1 MKTLHILVGAQGSG
15 KSKWSYRQ
23 LLEDDSIVWLES
35 DVIRKELFNDLKSQD
50 KQSHEKVFKAM
61 NKRLKQSMSD
71 GKHTII
77 YDATNTS
84 RKRRSALY
92 SMAKKFGYDVEID
105 LFLKTYHDLV
115 ASQATRD
122 EDKFVKANV
131 IKRTYMSIQPPKIGY
146 DCDRYVLKQA
156 MNNDNMYLE
165 ISKNIMSS
173 HESPYH
179 KETIFEHINM
189 TIVNAYRLYKDD
201 EHYSELNAIATMHDW
216 GKSFC
221 LTEEKPERPDLKWF
235 YEYNNNKFYR
245 FNNHQNVSAM
255 YAMNLLLEVDKE
267 VTKNNLIIEGIYQH
281 MQAHKGFDDK
291 YINKYNMTYIE
302 LDIINKF
309 AKVDSLSKIKD
320 EYVVKRMNEIR
331 KEVNDV

>member
-15 KSKWSYRQ
+15 KSKWAHQQFMKDYSIIW
-23 LLEDDSIVWLES
+23 LDS
-35 DVIRKELFNDLKSQD
+35 DYIRKELFNDLKSQD
-50 KQSHEKVFKAM
+50 KKSHEKVFKVM
-61 NKRLKQSMSD
+61 NKRLKQAMSD
-71 GKHTII
+71 GEHTII

-92 SMAKKFGYDVEID
+92 ILAKKFGYDVEID

-122 EDKFVKANV
+122 ADKFVKANV
-131 IKRTYMSIQPPKIGY
+131 IKRTYMSIQSPKIGY

-165 ISKNIMSS
+165 ISKNIMSN

-221 LTEEKPERPDLKWF
+221 LTKEIPERADLKWF

-245 FNNHQNVSAM
+245 FSHHQNVSAM

-267 VTKNNLIIEGIYQH
+267 VTHNNLIIESIYQH
-281 MQAHKGFDDK
+281 MQAHKGFNDK
-291 YINKYNMTYIE
+291 YINKYKMTDTE
-302 LDIINKF
+302 LDVINKF
-309 AKVDSLSKIKD
+309 AKVDSVSKIKD
-320 EYVVKRMNEIR
+320 EYVTKRISEIR

>member
-15 KSKWSYRQ
+15 KSKWAHEQ
-23 LLEDDSIVWLES
+23 LMKDDSIVWLES
-35 DVIRKELFNDLKSQD
+35 DNIRKELFNDLKSQD

-71 GKHTII
+71 GEHTII

-92 SMAKKFGYDVEID
+92 IWAKKFGYDVEVD

-115 ASQATRD
+115 ASQTTRD
-122 EDKFVKANV
+122 ADKFVKANV

-146 DCDRYVLKQA
+146 DCDRYILKQA

-221 LTEEKPERPDLKWF
+221 LTKEIPEREDLKWF

-267 VTKNNLIIEGIYQH
+267 VIHNNLIIESIYQH
-281 MQAHKGFDDK
+281 MQVHKGFNDK
-291 YINKYNMTYIE
+291 YIKKYNMTDTE
-302 LDIINKF
+302 LDVINKF
-309 AKVDSLSKIKD
+309 AKVDSVSKIKD
-320 EYVVKRMNEIR
+320 KYVTKRINEIR
-331 KEVNDV
+331 KKGNNV

>member
-15 KSKWSYRQ
+15 KSKWAHQQ
-23 LLEDDSIVWLES
+23 LMKDDSVIWLES
-35 DVIRKELFNDLKSQD
+35 DRIRKELFNDLKTQD
-50 KQSHEKVFKAM
+50 KKSHDKVFRAM
-61 NKRLKQSMSD
+61 EKRLKKSMQNND
-71 GKHTII
+71 HTII

-92 SMAKKFGYDVEID
+92 QIAKRYGYDVEID

-115 ASQATRD
+115 ASQTTRD
-122 EDKFVKANV
+122 ADKFVKANV
-131 IKRTYMSIQPPKIGY
+131 IKRTYMSVQPPKIGY
-146 DCDRYVLKQA
+146 DCDRYVLRQA

-165 ISKNIMSS
+165 ISKNIMSN

-221 LTEEKPERPDLKWF
+221 LTQEIPEREDLKWF

-245 FNNHQNVSAM
+245 FSHHPNVSAM

-267 VTKNNLIIEGIYQH
+267 VTHNNLIIESIYQH
-281 MQAHKGFDDK
+281 MQAHKGFNDK
-291 YINKYNMTYIE
+291 YINKYKMTDTE
-302 LDIINKF
+302 LDVINKF
-309 AKVDSLSKIKD
+309 AKVDSVSKIKD
-320 EYVVKRMNEIR
+320 EYVTKRINEIR